1 MQQKQPKNK
10 KPVYNQIN
18 KGNNLQNHIDF
29 LKNTKSNFTLENS
42 TYTAKIITE
51 KTIINFTTKNLTM
64 KCFIAAQM
72 IKGDINKSNIS
83 KPKISVHDLEYF
95 EQNLKSELIN
105 KVVNFDITKAY
116 PTILFAD
123 GFITKKTFEYL
134 CNVNKTERLAAI
146 GMLARKKNITTFE
159 NGKPINTTIDRKNTS
174 EYFFYLVDKTNK
186 IISEIRQKC
195 KLRFL
200 FSWVDG
206 IYFEYS
212 NENDLF
218 AATKTVN
225 EICETYKLKF
235 TTEILTEYVSHFHN
249 GFFQVYFNKGE
260 TVKRFSIPSNEIKA
274 NYLTYKKLNSIA

>member
-1 MQQKQPKNK
+1 MKTK
-10 KPVYNQIN
+10 KPVSNQIN

-29 LKNTKSNFTLENS
+29 LKNTNSNFTLENS

-51 KTIINFTTKNLTM
+51 KTIINFTTKNLSM
-64 KCFIAAQM
+64 KCFCAAQM
-72 IKGDINKSNIS
+72 IKSDIS
-83 KPKISVHDLEYF
+83 KSQIQKPNISVHDLEYF
-95 EQNLKSELIN
+95 EQNLKSELIE

-116 PTILFAD
+116 PTLLFAD
-123 GFITKKTFEYL
+123 GFITKKTFDYL
-134 CNVNKTERLAAI
+134 CSVNKTERLAAI
-146 GMLARKKNITTFE
+146 GMLARKKNITQFE
-159 NGKPINTTIDRKNTS
+159 NGKPINTIIDRKNTS

-186 IISEIRQKC
+186 IIREIRENV

-206 IYFEYS
+206 IYFEFS

-225 EICETYKLKF
+225 EICEKYKLKF

-260 TVKRFSIPSNEIKA
+260 NVKRFSIPSNEIKA

>member
-1 MQQKQPKNK
+1 MQTKQQKNK
-10 KPVYNQIN
+10 KPVYSQIN

-29 LKNTKSNFTLENS
+29 LKRTNSNFTLENS

-64 KCFIAAQM
+64 KCFCAAQM
-72 IKGDINKSNIS
+72 IKGDITKSKIE

-95 EQNLKSELIN
+95 EQNLKSEMIE

-123 GFITKKTFEYL
+123 GFITEKTFNYL
-134 CNVNKTERLAAI
+134 CEINKTERLAAI
-146 GMLARKKNITTFE
+146 GMLARKKNITQFE
-159 NGKPINTTIDRKNTS
+159 NGKPINTTIDRKETS

-186 IISEIRQKC
+186 IISEIRNKC

-218 AATKTVN
+218 AATKLVD
-225 EICETYKLKF
+225 EICKKYKLKF
-235 TTEILTEYVSHFHN
+235 TTEILTEYISHFHN
-249 GFFQVYFNKGE
+249 QFFQVYFNKGE
-260 TVKRFSIPSNEIKA
+260 KIKRFSIPSNEIKA
-274 NYLTYKKLNSIA
+274 NYLTYKKLNALA

>member
-1 MQQKQPKNK
+1 MTTK
-10 KPVYNQIN
+10 KTVYNQIN
-18 KGNNLQNHIDF
+18 KGNNLQNYIDF
-29 LKNTKSNFTLENS
+29 LKNTNSNFTLENS

-72 IKGDINKSNIS
+72 IKGDITKSKIE

-95 EQNLKSELIN
+95 EQNLKSELIQ

-123 GFITKKTFEYL
+123 GFITKKTFDYL
-134 CNVNKTERLAAI
+134 CSVNKSERLAAI

-159 NGKPINTTIDRKNTS
+159 NGKPINTTIDRKETS

-186 IISEIRQKC
+186 IIKEIRQNVN
-195 KLRFL
+195 LRFL

-218 AATKTVN
+218 AATKIVN
-225 EICETYKLKF
+225 EICKKYNLEF

-249 GFFQVYFNKGE
+249 QFFQVYFNKGE
-260 TVKRFSIPSNEIKA
+260 KIKRFSIPSNEIRT
-274 NYLTYKKLNSIA
+274 NYLTYKKLNAIA

>member
-1 MQQKQPKNK
+1 MKIK
-10 KPVYNQIN
+10 KLVSNQIN
-18 KGNNLQNHIDF
+18 KGNNLQNYIDF
-29 LKNTKSNFTLENS
+29 LKNTNSNFILENS

-72 IKGDINKSNIS
+72 IKGDITKSKIE

-95 EQNLKSELIN
+95 EQNLKSELIQ

-123 GFITKKTFEYL
+123 GFITEKTYKYL
-134 CNVNKTERLAAI
+134 CEINKTERLASI

-159 NGKPINTTIDRKNTS
+159 NGKPINTIINRKETS

-186 IISEIRQKC
+186 IISEIRQNC

-218 AATKTVN
+218 AATKLVN
-225 EICETYKLKF
+225 EICKKYNLKF

-249 GFFQVYFNKGE
+249 QFYQVYFNKGE
-260 TVKRFSIPSNEIKA
+260 KIKRFSIPSNEIRT
-274 NYLTYKKLNSIA
+274 NYLTYKKLNAIA

>member
-1 MQQKQPKNK
+1 MTTK
-10 KPVYNQIN
+10 KTVYNQIN
-18 KGNNLQNHIDF
+18 KGNNLQNYIDF
-29 LKNTKSNFTLENS
+29 LKNTNSNFILENS

-64 KCFIAAQM
+64 KCFIATQM
-72 IKGDINKSNIS
+72 IKGDINKSNIK

-105 KVVNFDITKAY
+105 NVVNFDITKAY

-123 GFITKKTFEYL
+123 GFITKKTFDYL
-134 CNVNKTERLAAI
+134 CSVNKSERLAAI

-159 NGKPINTTIDRKNTS
+159 NGKAINTTIDRKETS

-186 IISEIRQKC
+186 IIKEIRQNVN
-195 KLRFL
+195 LRFL

-218 AATKTVN
+218 AATKIVN
-225 EICETYKLKF
+225 EICKKYNLEF

-249 GFFQVYFNKGE
+249 QFFQVYFNKGKKI
-260 TVKRFSIPSNEIKA
+260 KRFSIPSNEIRT
-274 NYLTYKKLNSIA
+274 NYLTYKKLNALA

>member
-1 MQQKQPKNK
+1 MKDK
-10 KPVYNQIN
+10 KPTFSEIN

-29 LKNTKSNFTLENS
+29 LKKTNSNFTLENS

-51 KTIINFTTKNLTM
+51 KTIINFTTKNLSM
-64 KCFIAAQM
+64 KCFCAAQM
-72 IKGDINKSNIS
+72 IRGDISKSNIE
-83 KPKISVHDLEYF
+83 KPKISVHDLDYF

-123 GFITKKTFEYL
+123 GFISEKTFNYL
-134 CNVNKTERLAAI
+134 CKVNKSERLAAI

-159 NGKPINTTIDRKNTS
+159 NGKPIKTFVDRKETS

-186 IISEIRQKC
+186 IIREIRENV

-225 EICETYKLKF
+225 EICEKYNLKF

-249 GFFQVYFNKGE
+249 QFFQVYFSKGE
-260 TVKRFSIPSNEIKA
+260 KIKRFSIPSNEIRT
-274 NYLTYKKLNSIA
+274 NYLTYKKLNALA